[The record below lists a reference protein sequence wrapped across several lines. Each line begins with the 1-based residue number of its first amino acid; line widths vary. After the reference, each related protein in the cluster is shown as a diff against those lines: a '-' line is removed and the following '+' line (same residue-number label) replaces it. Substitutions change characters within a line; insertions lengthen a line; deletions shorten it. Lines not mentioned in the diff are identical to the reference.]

1 MKSYPFTSQVSYD
14 IQGLPKYDRA
24 VNSEFLRAVYA
35 QFFSDGVFYDQ
46 SDRLQVV
53 ADTGMQVKVKPGSIH
68 IRGAIG
74 IEENERTLQVQ
85 AADTLDRIDTVVA
98 RLDLSLEARDIDLYI
113 VKGSPAESPQPPVLT
128 RDATVWEEGLA
139 NLFIAKNTSSIP
151 QERITDTRLDPSRC
165 GQVGAAVQ
173 PPFDT
178 AAYFAQLEAAI
189 QAHQTDAEAQIEQL
203 RQAISD
209 VEGSTAWMMKDLY
222 DPQDLRI
229 DMTTQLY
236 THSKSGTVHEF
247 TGQGANGRAKMTANV
262 SEGDTFTVNGTPVT
276 AYVGVDEATGSMA
289 GSEYTGRWVTFVY
302 DREANTLNFKGGGGK
317 VTVSGLS
324 AEVVKK
330 GTAVTV
336 KQGAK
341 TVQSVIGSYTPAFRT
356 QEVSQTQYISDY
368 EWKNYAI
375 PVPKGTVGIVK
386 ITDDGWGSRVNGIS
400 GTTLNVALWSGST
413 SKNYKVTAT
422 VLIARD
428 LE

>member
-1 MKSYPFTSQVSYD
+1 MKSYPFTSQVTYD
-14 IQGLPKYDRA
+14 IHGLPKYDRA

-35 QFFSDGVFYDQ
+35 RFFSDGVFYDQ

-53 ADTGMQVKVKPGSIH
+53 ADTGMQVKVKPGSVH

-74 IEENERTLQVQ
+74 IEETERTLQVQ

-98 RLDLSLEARDIDLYI
+98 RLDLSLEARDIDLYV
-113 VKGSPAESPQPPVLT
+113 VKGVPAESPQPPVLT

-139 NLFIAKNTSSIP
+139 NLFIAKNTSTIP

-209 VEGSTAWMMKDLY
+209 VEGSAAWMMKDLY

-247 TGQGANGRAKMTANV
+247 TGQGANGPALMTADI
-262 SEGDTFTVNGTPVT
+262 SSGDTFTVNGEPVT
-276 AYVGVDEATGSMA
+276 AYMGTDNATESMA
-289 GSEYTGRWVTFVY
+289 GSPYTGKWVTFVVE
-302 DREANTLNFKGGGGK
+302 DGVLNFKGGGGR
-317 VTVSGLS
+317 VTVEGLS
-324 AEVVKK
+324 AGTVKK
-330 GTAVTV
+330 GTTVTV

-341 TVQSVIGSYTPAFRT
+341 TVQSVVGSYTPAFRT
-356 QEVSQTQYISDY
+356 QEVSQTAYISDY
-368 EWKNYAI
+368 EWKSYAI

-386 ITDDGWGSRVNGIS
+386 ITDDGWGTRVNGIS
-400 GTTLNVALWSGST
+400 GTTLNVALWSGNT

>member
-1 MKSYPFTSQVSYD
+1 MKSYPFTSQVTYD
-14 IQGLPKYDRA
+14 MQGLPKYDRA

-113 VKGSPAESPQPPVLT
+113 VKGAPAESPQPPVLT

-178 AAYFAQLEAAI
+178 EAFFAQLQAAI
-189 QAHQTDAEAQIEQL
+189 QEHQAAAQAQITQLAEAI
-203 RQAISD
+203 QA
-209 VEGSTAWMMKDLY
+209 VEGDSAWMMKDLY
-222 DPQDLRI
+222 DPQGRRQDIFALTDRALTGI
-229 DMTTQLY
+229 TVELPASGWTGEEAPYSQTVAVEGVTADRLFSPPTSGDDTAGILAVNEALGLICAAE
-236 THSKSGTVHEF
+236 SAEGTV
-247 TGQGANGRAKMTANV
+247 
-262 SEGDTFTVNGTPVT
+262 TFYASDKPEIDLTVILRG
-276 AYVGVDEATGSMA
+276 
-289 GSEYTGRWVTFVY
+289 
-302 DREANTLNFKGGGGK
+302 
-317 VTVSGLS
+317 
-324 AEVVKK
+324 
-330 GTAVTV
+330 
-336 KQGAK
+336 
-341 TVQSVIGSYTPAFRT
+341 
-356 QEVSQTQYISDY
+356 
-368 EWKNYAI
+368 
-375 PVPKGTVGIVK
+375 
-386 ITDDGWGSRVNGIS
+386 
-400 GTTLNVALWSGST
+400 
-413 SKNYKVTAT
+413 
-422 VLIARD
+422 
-428 LE
+428 

>member
-203 RQAISD
+203 RQAIAA
-209 VEGSTAWMMKDLY
+209 VEGDTAWMMQDLY
-222 DPQDLRI
+222 DPQGRRQDIFALTDRALI
-229 DMTTQLY
+229 GISVELPA
-236 THSKSGTVHEF
+236 SGWTGEEAPYSQTVVVE
-247 TGQGANGRAKMTANV
+247 GMTADRVFTIPTSGDNSKGIVAV
-262 SEGDTFTVNGTPVT
+262 SEALGLLCG
-276 AYVGVDEATGSMA
+276 AESEKGS
-289 GSEYTGRWVTFVY
+289 
-302 DREANTLNFKGGGGK
+302 
-317 VTVSGLS
+317 VTVYATEKPGIDL
-324 AEVVKK
+324 
-330 GTAVTV
+330 TV
-336 KQGAK
+336 ILRG
-341 TVQSVIGSYTPAFRT
+341 
-356 QEVSQTQYISDY
+356 
-368 EWKNYAI
+368 
-375 PVPKGTVGIVK
+375 
-386 ITDDGWGSRVNGIS
+386 
-400 GTTLNVALWSGST
+400 
-413 SKNYKVTAT
+413 
-422 VLIARD
+422 
-428 LE
+428 